1 MSNLEQSAGWPSDFS
16 GIVRL
21 FPLPNL
27 VLFPQVVQPL
37 HIFEPRYCEM
47 LKEAMSGDKLIAMA
61 LLEKGWENQFQDDPP
76 IASAVCI
83 GKVISHTPTDDGR
96 HNILLAGMKR
106 ACIKRELAGKLS
118 FRQAEVDLLEDYYS
132 PEINDARRI
141 QTEKLQSLFS
151 KFVPEGLAAQD
162 SFKQLVGNHLPLGVL
177 TDSITYALGLPLA
190 IKQQL
195 LAECNVDVRCRILT
209 RCLEQMT
216 GSESSSCSMTP
227 DEFPPKFSDN

>member
-1 MSNLEQSAGWPSDFS
+1 MSNLEQSAGWPNDFS

-61 LLEKGWENQFQDDPP
+61 LLEKGWENQFQDVPP

-106 ACIKRELAGKLS
+106 ACIKRELGGKIS
-118 FRQAEVDLLEDYYS
+118 FRKAEVELLEDYYS
-132 PEINDARRI
+132 PEVSDARRI
-141 QTEKLQSLFS
+141 QTEKLQALFS

-216 GSESSSCSMTP
+216 SSESSSCSMTS